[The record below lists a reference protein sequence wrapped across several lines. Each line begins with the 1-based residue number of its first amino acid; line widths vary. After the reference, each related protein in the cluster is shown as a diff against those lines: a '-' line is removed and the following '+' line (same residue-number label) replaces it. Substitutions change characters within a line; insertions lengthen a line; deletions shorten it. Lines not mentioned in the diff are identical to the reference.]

1 MADRSDQRKARLAA
15 ALKDNLKRRKDQ
27 ARVKAGAASS
37 PVAEP
42 PDTPGAG
49 IATSETGRK
58 SAQKRN

>member
-37 PVAEP
+37 PAPEP
-42 PDTPGAG
+42 QRSPPARTEATPK
-49 IATSETGRK
+49 TGLK
-58 SAQKRN
+58 SAPKA